1 VGLNKEAAKAS
12 EGLIS
17 LSQMKTPLTASSVT
31 DCKEQPLLF
40 QDLGSRQMVADFS
53 GGTLSSDGGVL
64 LLREVDAR
72 LGLTQSVAQCFSD
85 VRQQVY
91 VDHSVRQLLAQR
103 LYGLAL
109 GYEDLN
115 DHQRL
120 RLDPLL
126 AAACDK
132 LDPLGGDRFNP
143 AHRGV
148 ALAGASTLNRLE
160 LSNNKRTRAHK
171 LAHDAARLEAC
182 LLQTGVRCLPKQAQE
197 IVVDLDA
204 MGHRL
209 HGMQE
214 GRHFRAYY
222 DDYCYLPLYVF
233 VGDIPLWAKLRTSDK
248 DGADGVVAALE
259 KIVAAIRQRCRRA
272 RIIVRG
278 DSGFCREEIL
288 AWCERQA
295 PVVYYCLGLAK
306 NPVLVERLGSALV
319 NAQMRWCLSGA
330 ARVREFAQFE
340 YQTVRSW
347 SRARRVIGKAEVTA
361 QGRNPRFLVT
371 NLPAAGFKRDK
382 DAARFIPARLYEELY
397 CARGEME
404 NVLKQQVLD
413 LRADRMST
421 HYLASNQ
428 LRLWLAAFAYLLLER
443 MRTLGLAG
451 TDLARA
457 TAGSVR
463 LKLLKVAGQVRV
475 SVRRVYVQLSSA
487 YPLQELFR
495 SCHRRLMRLAAASG

>member
-1 VGLNKEAAKAS
+1 
-12 EGLIS
+12 
-17 LSQMKTPLTASSVT
+17 MKTPPTASSAT

-40 QDLGSRQMVADFS
+40 QDLGSRQVAADFS

-64 LLREVDAR
+64 LLRQVDAS
-72 LGLTQSVAQCFSD
+72 LGLTHRLAQCFSD
-85 VRQQVY
+85 ARRQVY
-91 VDHSVRQLLAQR
+91 VDHSLQQLLAQR

-132 LDPLGGDRFNP
+132 RDPLGEDRFNP

-171 LAHDAARLEAC
+171 LAHDAGRLEAC
-182 LLQTGVRCLPKQAQE
+182 LLQTGVRCLPKYAEE

-209 HGMQE
+209 HGEQE

-233 VGDIPLWAKLRTSDK
+233 VGDIPLWAQLRTSDQ
-248 DGADGVVAALE
+248 DAADGVVAALE
-259 KIVAAIRQRCRRA
+259 KIAAAIRQRCRRA

-306 NPVLVERLGSALV
+306 NSVLIEKLGPALAS
-319 NAQMRWCLSGA
+319 AQMRWCLSGA
-330 ARVREFAQFE
+330 ARGEFIEFE
-340 YQTVRSW
+340 YQTVKSW
-347 SRARRVIGKAEVTA
+347 SRSRRVIGKAEVTA
-361 QGRNPRFLVT
+361 QGQNPRFLVT
-371 NLPAAGFKRDK
+371 NLPAKGFKPDQ
-382 DAARFIPARLYEELY
+382 DSTRFTPARLYEGFY

-443 MRTLGLAG
+443 IRTLGLAG

-487 YPLQELFR
+487 YPLQALFR
-495 SCHRRLMRLAAASG
+495 LCHRRLMALAPASG

>member
-1 VGLNKEAAKAS
+1 
-12 EGLIS
+12 
-17 LSQMKTPLTASSVT
+17 MKTPLTASSST

-40 QDLGSRQMVADFS
+40 QELGSRQVVADFS

-64 LLREVDAR
+64 LLRQVDAS
-72 LGLTQSVAQCFSD
+72 LGLTRNLAQCFHD
-85 VRQQVY
+85 TREQVY

-115 DHQRL
+115 DHGLL

-132 LDPLGGDRFNP
+132 RDPLGEDRFNP

-160 LSNNKRTRAHK
+160 LSNNKTSRAHK
-171 LAHDAARLEAC
+171 LAHKPEQMEAC
-182 LLQTGVRCLPKQAQE
+182 LLQMGARCLPKYAEE

-222 DDYCYLPLYVF
+222 DEYCYLPLYVF
-233 VGDIPLWAKLRTSDK
+233 VGDIPLWPQLRTGDK

-259 KIVAAIRQRCRRA
+259 KIVAAIRKRCRQA

-288 AWCERQA
+288 AWCERQR

-306 NPVLVERLGSALV
+306 NSVLIKKLGPALA
-319 NAQMRWCLSGA
+319 NAQGRWCLTGA
-330 ARVREFAQFE
+330 LNVREFADFE
-340 YQTVRSW
+340 YQTVKSW
-347 SRARRVIGKAEVTA
+347 SRARRVIGKAEVTN
-361 QGRNPRFLVT
+361 QGQNPRFVVT
-371 NLPAAGFKRDK
+371 NLPANGFKADEDK
-382 DAARFIPARLYEELY
+382 TRFVPARLYEKLY

-404 NVLKQQVLD
+404 NMLKQQVLD

-443 MRTLGLAG
+443 MRTWGLAG
-451 TDLARA
+451 TELARA

-487 YPLQELFR
+487 YPLQALFR
-495 SCHRRLMRLAAASG
+495 LCHRRLMALAPASG

>member
-1 VGLNKEAAKAS
+1 MNALLA
-12 EGLIS
+12 
-17 LSQMKTPLTASSVT
+17 ASSTT
-31 DCKEQPLLF
+31 DCKQQPLLF
-40 QDLGSRQMVADFS
+40 QDLGSRKVAADFS

-64 LLREVDAR
+64 LLRQVDIN
-72 LGLTQSVAQCFSD
+72 LGLTQSLAQCFHD
-85 VRQQVY
+85 RRQPVY

-115 DHQRL
+115 DHERL

-126 AAACDK
+126 AAACEK
-132 LDPLGGDRFNP
+132 LDPLGQDRFNP

-160 LSNNKRTRAHK
+160 LSNNKNTRGHK
-171 LAHDAARLEAC
+171 LSHDPSRIEAA
-182 LLQTGVRCLPKQAQE
+182 LLQMGVCCLPKHTRE

-214 GRHFRAYY
+214 GRHYRAYY
-222 DDYCYLPLYVF
+222 DEYCYLPLYVF
-233 VGDIPLWAKLRTSDK
+233 VGDIPLWAQLRTSDQ

-278 DSGFCREEIL
+278 DCGFGREEIM
-288 AWCERQA
+288 AWCESHD
-295 PVVYYCLGLAK
+295 VYYCLGLGK
-306 NPVLVERLGSALV
+306 NSVLTERLRPALA
-319 NAQMRWCLSGA
+319 NAQARWCLSGA
-330 ARVREFAQFE
+330 ASVREFAEFE
-340 YQTVRSW
+340 YRTAESW
-347 SRARRVIGKAEVTA
+347 SRPRRVIGKAEVTA
-361 QGRNPRFLVT
+361 QGPNPRFIVT
-371 NLPAAGFKRDK
+371 NLPARGFQGDEDK
-382 DAARFIPARLYEELY
+382 TRFAPARLYEELY

-404 NVLKQQVLD
+404 NMLKQQTLD

-428 LRLWLAAFAYLLLER
+428 LRLWLATLAYLLLER
-443 MRTLGLAG
+443 MRSLGLAG
-451 TDLARA
+451 TELAHA
-457 TAGSVR
+457 TVGSVR

-487 YPLQELFR
+487 YPLQPLFR
-495 SCHRRLMRLAAASG
+495 LCHQRLMALMPGTG